1 MCNLSSLSFSV
12 VVITL
17 LYEEKICHLNMLVC
31 VAQKKK
37 NACMCIHYYANT
49 ECCTTGSHRSKIY
62 IIVKNFFTST
72 ILSWN
77 HLNKYSQINIDLN
90 AYTPS

>member
-37 NACMCIHYYANT
+37 MLVCVYITMQTQNAVRLGHT
-49 ECCTTGSHRSKIY
+49 V
-62 IIVKNFFTST
+62 VK
-72 ILSWN
+72 
-77 HLNKYSQINIDLN
+77 
-90 AYTPS
+90 YTLL